1 MRVGSVTAGALAD
14 DEDAARGEAS
24 AGDGRVAAGGR
35 PGAAATGVCAGLTST
50 CAAPV
55 ATAVRSPAIAARVVM
70 GLTPRA
76 RSRASAGDPAASP
89 ASATGPNPTASQG
102 RPAERWAAAKASRK
116 ALAAA

>member
-1 MRVGSVTAGALAD
+1 MT
-14 DEDAARGEAS
+14 
-24 AGDGRVAAGGR
+24 
-35 PGAAATGVCAGLTST
+35 AATGAAEELTST

-55 ATAVRSPAIAARVVM
+55 EMAVRSPAIAARTVM
-70 GLTPRA
+70 APSPRA

-102 RPAERWAAAKASRK
+102 RPAVRSAAAKASRK